1 MKQSLSVLNRVVLLM
16 CISMYFGTGWSLVL
30 FSFPIAP
37 ELTPD
42 NYYNQF
48 VPQVTAAT
56 KFFTYMTMLMMVSCA
71 IFIIEEWKTSLKWYP
86 IIILALI
93 IAATLLTTQFILP
106 YNKQMANGIKD
117 PAELQTILS
126 SWMNL
131 NIIRVLLW
139 TLQWITIVIFFATRY
154 SKFKTMQHEK
164 VS

>member
-1 MKQSLSVLNRVVLLM
+1 
-16 CISMYFGTGWSLVL
+16 MYFGTGWSLVL